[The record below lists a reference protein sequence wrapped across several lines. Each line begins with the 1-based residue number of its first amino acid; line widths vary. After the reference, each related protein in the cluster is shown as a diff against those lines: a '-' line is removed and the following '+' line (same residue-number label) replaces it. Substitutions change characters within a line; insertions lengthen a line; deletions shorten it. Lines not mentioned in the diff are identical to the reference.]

1 MATSLNEQGYI
12 NLLSEVLLGGERR
25 KTRNA
30 ETLSIFG
37 AQLRFNCQES
47 FPLLTSKRVFFRGII
62 EELLWFIRGDTDA
75 KHLQEKDVHIWDGNS
90 TREYLDSIGL
100 NHYEVGDCG
109 PVYGYQWRKWNK
121 PYNSDTGG
129 YDQFAEVVRLIK
141 ENPTSRRIFMSGWN
155 PEQFSEMC
163 LPPCHVS
170 YQFYVDSNDRLSVSL
185 YQRSADLFL
194 GLPFNIASTAAL
206 LYILCNLCDKE
217 PGDVIISI
225 GDAHIYCD
233 HIDQVK
239 QQLLNPLY
247 NFPTMRFE
255 KKCNTIEDVES
266 LQYSDFKLENYQCN
280 KGIKA
285 KMVV

>member
-1 MATSLNEQGYI
+1 MCGN
-12 NLLSEVLLGGERR
+12 
-25 KTRNA
+25 
-30 ETLSIFG
+30 
-37 AQLRFNCQES
+37 
-47 FPLLTSKRVFFRGII
+47 
-62 EELLWFIRGDTDA
+62 IRGNTNS
-75 KHLQEKDVHIWDGNS
+75 KILEEKKVNIWKGNS
-90 TREYLDSIGL
+90 SREYLDSIGL
-100 NHYEVGDCG
+100 SNYKEGDCG
-109 PVYGYQWRKWNK
+109 PVYGFQWRH
-121 PYNSDTGG
+121 YNAEYNGTDEDYTGKG
-129 YDQFAEVVRLIK
+129 IDQVTQCLNLIK
-141 ENPTSRRIFMSGWN
+141 NNPDSRRIIINGWN
-155 PEQFSEMC
+155 PCQMKEMC

-170 YQFYVDSNDRLSVSL
+170 YQFYVNSDDTLSVSL

-206 LYILCNLCDKE
+206 LYILCNLCDKK

-239 QQLLNPLY
+239 QQLFNPLY
-247 NFPTMRFE
+247 NFPTMKID

-285 KMVV
+285 NMVV